1 MDAVKLVRATKTLGI
16 DVGSKG
22 SVIPQW
28 QQNIEDDIAIFIHRS
43 YHAVNVI
50 PVKFEGIEEVQYVP
64 IDSLE
69 EVK

>member
-1 MDAVKLVRATKTLGI
+1 MDAVKLVRAAKTLGI

-22 SVIPQW
+22 SVIPWW
-28 QQNIEDDIAIFIHRS
+28 QQNIKDDIAIFIHRS
-43 YHAVNVI
+43 YHVANVI

>member
-1 MDAVKLVRATKTLGI
+1 MDAVKLVRAAKTLGI
-16 DVGSKG
+16 EAGAVGK
-22 SVIPQW
+22 VIPRW

-43 YHAVNVI
+43 YHVVNVI